1 MRPSRR
7 WGYAAAGWAAAFAVL
22 HLYWALGGTV
32 GLAGSA
38 GRRLAEERPIE
49 FVLGGLYGV
58 ALLLLAAAGL
68 AVLLARRPRPPR
80 WRRLLPVL
88 GAGVGAVLALR
99 AVVVHVLLLADPGY
113 GGGAITAAQRTWTL
127 WVWNP
132 WFLLG
137 GALFGLAGM
146 AARRADRPMA

>member
-32 GLAGSA
+32 GLAESA
-38 GRRLAEERPIE
+38 GRRLAEERPVE

-58 ALLLLAAAGL
+58 AVALLVAAALGT
-68 AVLLARRPRPPR
+68 ALARAPVTGRRP
-80 WRRLLPVL
+80 LLPVL
-88 GAGVGAVLALR
+88 GAGVAVVLVVR
-99 AVVVHVLLLADPGY
+99 AVVVAVLLMADPGF
-113 GGGAITAAQRTWTL
+113 GDGDITAAQRTWTL

-137 GALFGLAGM
+137 GILFGLAAL
-146 AARRADRPMA
+146 AARGSDA